1 MQPND
6 RVRNRRTGA
15 EAVVIGATPADKFV
29 YVRLDSGRVE
39 RWRIREVEVMAA

>member
-6 RVRNRRTGA
+6 RVRKRRTGT
-15 EAVVIGATPADKFV
+15 EGVVIGATPADKYV

-39 RWRIREVEVMAA
+39 RWRRAEVEVMA